1 VSAPPRRVAVGPRT
15 FFVADDQPTFWD
27 RVEAGSW
34 EPGTLRVLEDLLGP
48 GTLFV
53 DIGAWVGA
61 LSLYAAALGAEV
73 VAVEAD
79 PRALDQLGRNLA
91 ANPELAERV
100 RVLPRALAAGG
111 GAVRMGARRKPGDSM
126 SSVLLADGAETWTS
140 AGMTPGDLASSLPQA
155 RVDLVKIDIEGGEY
169 AVLPTLAPLLESG
182 PTLLLA
188 LHPDMLL
195 AAGDQD
201 PAATTR
207 RALDPVAQWTCMRVD
222 AAGLVPAEFDDIP
235 ASGSAEWLF
244 IPAARPAGGAAP

>member
-1 VSAPPRRVAVGPRT
+1 MAPPRRVAIGSRT

-27 RVEAGSW
+27 RVEAGNW

-48 GTLFV
+48 GALFV

-91 ANPELAERV
+91 ANPELADRV
-100 RVLPRALAAGG
+100 RVVPRALAAAG

-126 SSVLLADGAETWTS
+126 SSVLLADGGETWTS
-140 AGMTPGDLASSLPQA
+140 PGMTPADLASSLPQA

-169 AVLPTLAPLLESG
+169 AVLPALAPLLESG
-182 PTLLLA
+182 PALLLA

-201 PAATTR
+201 SAATTR
-207 RALDPVAQWTCMRVD
+207 RALDAVAHWTCRRVD
-222 AAGLVPAEFDDIP
+222 AAGPVPAEFDDIP
-235 ASGSAEWLF
+235 ASGPAEWLF
-244 IPAARPAGGAAP
+244 TPAGRRPRAPAP